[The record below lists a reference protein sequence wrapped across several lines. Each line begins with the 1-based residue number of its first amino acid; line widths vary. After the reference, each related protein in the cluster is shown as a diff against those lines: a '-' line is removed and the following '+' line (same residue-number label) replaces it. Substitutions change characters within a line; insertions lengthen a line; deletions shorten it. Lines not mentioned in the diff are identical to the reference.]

1 MIRLANF
8 ADVDAIEKIYDE
20 MHTAQ
25 EQGVLNTGWVRGV
38 YPVRKTALDAVDRGD
53 MFVMEEAGR
62 IVASAIINQI
72 QVDVY
77 SGCPWQYPA
86 KEDEVMVLHTL
97 TVPPNCA
104 GKGYGTEFVRYYEAY
119 AVAHGCPYLRMDTQQ
134 KNLAARKLYQKLG
147 YFERGIVQCSF
158 HGIPGIQLVCLEKK
172 L

>member
-20 MHTAQ
+20 IHTAQ
-25 EQGVLNTGWVRGV
+25 EQGVLNTGWARGV

-119 AVAHGCPYLRMDTQQ
+119 AMAHGCPYLRMDTQQ

-147 YFERGIVQCSF
+147 YCERGIVPCTF
-158 HGIPGIQLVCLEKK
+158 HGIPDVQLVCLEKK